1 MAADQNYNSLT
12 QKDKLR
18 ILSTVYNWAS
28 HLCFEEDANAFP
40 YIVPRPEWKVLLRR
54 LLHSTGNLIKVVGA
68 QGSGKTTF
76 AHWLVWSLQK
86 AGQKAEFRRMI
97 KGQEE
102 FGYWDVSKEPEKIYI
117 DEWTTKTVLVTRKEW
132 SWFYE
137 DVQTL
142 VVDLW
147 DVSKTN
153 TKDIVKALDAVQD
166 WWNDMCRE
174 RVKRTASGVIIDKGV
189 PNIVIMLQKE
199 ALPLHFFLGKMSYF
213 ELKPWDPEELVAAYE
228 GFLKEKFQQ
237 NLGTYPFTREALLE
251 IAFLSR
257 GIFRKFKEYVAAC
270 FDAVLSTDNGFNV
283 DRIITLEDV
292 KTAITTEKLTQDMEL
307 TLCELWPRNKDNR
320 IYAVKVLRFL
330 RENGPTPQKVLATEI
345 FDGNLMLCS
354 RVLNKLGDYGFLK
367 MEKKGVEKIWSV

>member
-1 MAADQNYNSLT
+1 
-12 QKDKLR
+12 
-18 ILSTVYNWAS
+18 
-28 HLCFEEDANAFP
+28 
-40 YIVPRPEWKVLLRR
+40 
-54 LLHSTGNLIKVVGA
+54 
-68 QGSGKTTF
+68 
-76 AHWLVWSLQK
+76 
-86 AGQKAEFRRMI
+86 
-97 KGQEE
+97 
-102 FGYWDVSKEPEKIYI
+102 
-117 DEWTTKTVLVTRKEW
+117 
-132 SWFYE
+132 
-137 DVQTL
+137 
-142 VVDLW
+142 
-147 DVSKTN
+147 
-153 TKDIVKALDAVQD
+153 
-166 WWNDMCRE
+166 MCRE

-257 GIFRKFKEYVAAC
+257 GIFRKFKEYIAAC

-320 IYAVKVLRFL
+320 IYAVKVLKFL

-354 RVLNKLGDYGFLK
+354 RVLNKLGDHGFLK